1 MLFRTKLIVFSVIAA
16 SFCFSLTVN
25 SQTKVPLS
33 HEAMWMM
40 KRVGAPNPSPDLK
53 WVVFSLIEPA
63 YDEKDQVSDLW
74 IVPSDGSAKPR
85 RLTFSRGGESGVSWS
100 PDSRQI
106 AFSAKR
112 EGDEVNQ
119 IYVLDV
125 ADGGEAVRVTSVS
138 TGARSPQW
146 RPDGKGLLFISSVY
160 PGAADDEAN
169 KKIAAER
176 KAQKY
181 RVRVYD
187 TFPIR
192 NWDKWVEDTQSHLFV
207 QDAQPGAKA
216 KDLLAGTKL
225 VNERGFAGRVTDSGE
240 ELDPVWTPDGNEII
254 FVATT
259 NRDAAAYANSNTS
272 LFKVSAKGGEPVR
285 LTAGGD
291 SFRRPA
297 FRPDGKALYA
307 IFGIETDKKVY
318 HLERL
323 AKFSWPNAGP
333 LKSHHLVV
341 GKGTQQTATAD
352 KSNHLRVGKGGFH
365 PSEAAPLG
373 TPGLPPLGSSSTQQ
387 ANILT
392 ANWDRSVNSFAFS
405 PDSRSIYLT
414 AEEAGH
420 EKVFI
425 MAADGGEVRLAMD
438 ITRGVYTNLKIPAK
452 ASSTILV
459 ASWESATNPPEI
471 VRLDLKDKTQHSL
484 TSFNAEQVA
493 KIDWQPLRHFWFTSK
508 AGKRVHNMIA
518 LPPNFS
524 EGKKYPLLVVMHG
537 GPYSMWRDN
546 WGLRW
551 NYFMLSRP
559 GYVVLLTNY
568 SGSTGFGEAFAQ
580 SIQGDPFRGPGNEIN
595 EGADEAIRL
604 YRFTDGS
611 RQAAAGASY
620 GGHLANWMQGTTTRY
635 KALVS
640 HAGLI
645 NLESQWGTSDT
656 IYGREVSSGGP
667 VWEQAVTWREQN
679 PIRLAAN
686 FKTPILLSV
695 GENDFRVPLNQTL
708 ENWSVLQRL
717 RIPSKLI
724 VWPDENHWILKGENS
739 RYWYQELHAWL
750 KKYLG

>member
-1 MLFRTKLIVFSVIAA
+1 MLFRTKLVVITLIAA
-16 SFCFSLTVN
+16 SFCLSLSAN
-25 SQTKVPLS
+25 AQTKVPLS

-40 KRVGAPNPSPDLK
+40 KRVGAPNPSPDGK

-74 IVPSDGSAKPR
+74 IVPADASAKPR
-85 RLTFSRGGESGVSWS
+85 RLTFSKSGESGVAWS

-125 ADGGEAVRVTSVS
+125 ADGGEAVRVTSLS

-146 RPDGKGLLFISSVY
+146 RPDGKALLFISSVY
-160 PGAADDEAN
+160 PSAVDDEAN

-181 RVRVYD
+181 RVRVYEK
-187 TFPIR
+187 FPVR

-207 QDAQPGAKA
+207 QDAQPGAKP

-240 ELDPVWTPDGNEII
+240 ELDPVWTPEGDAIV

-259 NRDAAAYANSNTS
+259 NRDAAAYSNSNTS
-272 LFKVSAKGGEPVR
+272 LFIVGANGGEPKR

-291 SFRRPA
+291 SFSRPA

-307 IFGIETDKKVY
+307 AFEIQTDKKVY

-323 AKFSWPNAGP
+323 ARFSWPNHVSARIDNDDASGAGP
-333 LKSHHLVV
+333 LSRDNLQV
-341 GKGTQQTATAD
+341 GKG
-352 KSNHLRVGKGGFH
+352 
-365 PSEAAPLG
+365 
-373 TPGLPPLGSSSTQQ
+373 GLPPLGSGE
-387 ANILT
+387 ILT

-405 PDSRSIYLT
+405 PDSKSIYLT
-414 AEEAGH
+414 AEEAGN
-420 EKVFI
+420 EKVFQLP
-425 MAADGGEVRLAMD
+425 ADGGEVRLAMD
-438 ITRGVYTNLKIPAK
+438 MTRGVYTNLKIPAK
-452 ASSTILV
+452 ASSTILI
-459 ASWESATNPPEI
+459 ASWESATNPPE
-471 VRLDLKDKTQHSL
+471 VFRLDLKSKTQQPL
-484 TSFNAEQVA
+484 TSFNADAGA

-508 AGKRVHNMIA
+508 AGKRIHNMIA
-518 LPPNFS
+518 LPPNFD
-524 EGKKYPLLVVMHG
+524 EHKKYPLFVVMHG
-537 GPYSMWRDN
+537 GPHNMWRDN

-580 SIQGDPFRGPGNEIN
+580 SIQGDPFKGPGNEIN
-595 EGADEAIRL
+595 EAADEAIRL
-604 YRFTDGS
+604 YGFVDGS

-620 GGHLANWMQGTTTRY
+620 GGHLANWMQATTTRY

-656 IYGREVSSGGP
+656 IYSREVSSGGP
-667 VWEQAVTWREQN
+667 VWEQAATWREQN
-679 PIRLAAN
+679 PIRFAAN

-708 ENWSVLQRL
+708 ENWSVLQRQ
-717 RIPSKLI
+717 RVPSKLI

-739 RYWYQELHAWL
+739 RFWYQELHAWL
-750 KKYLG
+750 KKYVV

>member
-1 MLFRTKLIVFSVIAA
+1 MFLRTRLIALAVIAT
-16 SFCFSLTVN
+16 SLGLALGVR
-25 SQTKVPLS
+25 SQTKAPLS

-40 KRVGAPNPSPDLK
+40 KRVGAPNPSPDGK
-53 WVVFSLIEPA
+53 WVVFSLVEPA

-74 IVPSDGSAKPR
+74 IVAADGSTKPR
-85 RLTFSRGGESGVSWS
+85 RLTFSKSGESGVAWS

-146 RPDGKGLLFISSVY
+146 RPDGKALLFISSVY

-181 RVRVYD
+181 RARVYEK
-187 TFPIR
+187 FPIR
-192 NWDKWVEDTQSHLFV
+192 NWDKWVEDTQSHLFI
-207 QDAQPGAKA
+207 QDAQPGARA
-216 KDLLAGTKL
+216 KDLLAGTHL
-225 VNERGFAGRVTDSGE
+225 VTERGFAGRVTDSGE
-240 ELDPVWTPDGNEII
+240 ELDPVWTPQGDEII
-254 FVATT
+254 FVATM
-259 NRDAAAYANSNTS
+259 NRDTAAYANSNTS
-272 LFKVSAKGGEPVR
+272 LFKVKASGGEPVR
-285 LTAGGD
+285 LTASAD
-291 SFRRPA
+291 SFSRPA

-307 IFGIETDKKVY
+307 IFEIQSDNKTY

-323 AKFSWPNAGP
+323 AKLAWPNAGSP
-333 LKSHHLVV
+333 
-341 GKGTQQTATAD
+341 D
-352 KSNHLRVGKGGFH
+352 
-365 PSEAAPLG
+365 
-373 TPGLPPLGSSSTQQ
+373 
-387 ANILT
+387 ILT
-392 ANWDRSVNSFAFS
+392 AKWDRSVGSVAFS

-414 AEEAGH
+414 AEEAGN
-420 EKVFI
+420 EKVFS
-425 MAADGGEVRLAMD
+425 MPADGGEVTLAMD
-438 ITRGVYTNLKIPAK
+438 MTRGVYTNLKIPAK
-452 ASSTILV
+452 ASSPILT

-471 VRLDLKDKTQHSL
+471 FRLDLKSKTQQPL

-493 KIDWQPLRHFWFTSK
+493 KIDWLPVRHFWFTSK
-508 AGKRVHNMIA
+508 AGKRIHNMIA
-518 LPPNFS
+518 LPPKFD
-524 EGKKYPLLVVMHG
+524 EHKKYPLFVVMHG
-537 GPYSMWRDN
+537 GPNSMWRDN

-551 NYFMLSRP
+551 NYFMLARP

-580 SIQGDPFRGPGNEIN
+580 SIQGDPFKGPGNEIN
-595 EGADEAIRL
+595 EAADEAIRL
-604 YRFTDGS
+604 YPFVDGS

-620 GGHLANWMQGTTTRY
+620 GGHLANWMQASTTRY

-656 IYGREVSSGGP
+656 IYSREVNNGGP
-667 VWEQAVTWREQN
+667 VWEQAATWREQN
-679 PIRLAAN
+679 PIRFAAN

-724 VWPDENHWILKGENS
+724 VWPDENHWILKGENG
-739 RYWYQELHAWL
+739 RFWYQELHGWL

>member
-1 MLFRTKLIVFSVIAA
+1 MFLRTRLIVLAVVAA
-16 SFCFSLTVN
+16 SFCLPLSVR
-25 SQTKVPLS
+25 SQTPTTKVPLS
-33 HEAMWMM
+33 HESMWMM
-40 KRVGAPNPSPDLK
+40 KRVGAPSPSPDGK
-53 WVVFSLIEPA
+53 WVVFSLVEPA

-74 IVPSDGSAKPR
+74 IVPADGSAKPR
-85 RLTFSRGGESGVSWS
+85 RLTFSKGGESGVAWS

-112 EGDEVNQ
+112 EGDEVNH

-125 ADGGEAVRVTSVS
+125 ADGGEAVRVTSLS

-146 RPDGKGLLFISSVY
+146 RPDGKALLFISSVY

-181 RVRVYD
+181 RARVYEK
-187 TFPIR
+187 FPIR
-192 NWDKWVEDTQSHLFV
+192 NWDKWVEDTQSHLFI
-207 QDAQPGAKA
+207 QDAQPGARA

-240 ELDPVWTPDGNEII
+240 ELDPVWTPDGEEIV

-259 NRDAAAYANSNTS
+259 NRDAAAYANSNTV
-272 LFKVSAKGGEPVR
+272 LFKVNANGGEPVR

-291 SFRRPA
+291 GFSRPA

-307 IFGIETDKKVY
+307 IFEIQSDKKTY

-323 AKFSWPNAGP
+323 AKLSWPNEVMTSTGRG
-333 LKSHHLVV
+333 SDRH
-341 GKGTQQTATAD
+341 T
-352 KSNHLRVGKGGFH
+352 
-365 PSEAAPLG
+365 AAPV
-373 TPGLPPLGSSSTQQ
+373 
-387 ANILT
+387 ILT
-392 ANWDRSVNSFAFS
+392 SNWDRSVGSFAFS
-405 PDSRSIYLT
+405 PDNRAIYLT
-414 AEEAGH
+414 AEEAGN
-420 EKVFI
+420 EKVFT
-425 MAADGGEVRLAMD
+425 MPADGGEVRLAMD
-438 ITRGVYTNLKIPAK
+438 MTRGVYTNLKIPAK
-452 ASSTILV
+452 APSTVLV
-459 ASWESATNPPEI
+459 ANWESATNPPE
-471 VRLDLKDKTQHSL
+471 VFRLDLKSKTQQPL

-493 KIDWQPLRHFWFTSK
+493 KVDWLPVRHFWFTSK
-508 AGKRVHNMIA
+508 AGKRIHNMIA
-518 LPPNFS
+518 LPPKFD
-524 EGKKYPLLVVMHG
+524 EHKKYPLLVVMHG
-537 GPYSMWRDN
+537 GPASMWRDN

-551 NYFMLSRP
+551 NYFMLARP

-580 SIQGDPFRGPGNEIN
+580 SIQGDPFKGPGNEIN
-595 EGADEAIRL
+595 EAADEAIRL
-604 YRFTDGS
+604 YTFVDSS

-620 GGHLANWMQGTTTRY
+620 GGHLANWMQASTTRY

-656 IYGREVSSGGP
+656 IYSREINNGGP
-667 VWEQAVTWREQN
+667 VWEQAPTWREQN
-679 PIRLAAN
+679 PIRFAAN
-686 FKTPILLSV
+686 FRTPILLSV

-739 RYWYQELHAWL
+739 RYWYQELHGWL